1 MVKQRHAHANHGSL
15 EVAFPQS
22 GSRRRAS
29 REHCHR
35 PVRRPHDSPNAS
47 RRLHQ
52 NAHDEPRVL
61 VLGLNA
67 HRAVCVRHS
76 LQARRSHQLPALARA
91 GVRSGY
97 ASAAAARP
105 MRSRVHRSS
114 SSTTGKCRKRPPPA
128 PNYCR
133 AQPQLPAM
141 DALPCPWLDA
151 VQRPHL
157 SSRACS
163 RLSAVLKIGRRQPGV
178 IVVFRVAGPVV
189 DVCETRPVPL
199 E

>member
-1 MVKQRHAHANHGSL
+1 MVEQRHAHANHGSL

-35 PVRRPHDSPNAS
+35 PVRRPHDCPNAS

-128 PNYCR
+128 LNYCR
-133 AQPQLPAM
+133 ATLASG
-141 DALPCPWLDA
+141 DGCTALPLAGRGSASSPQFTRLFPA
-151 VQRPHL
+151 VRRAEDRLQTTGCHSGFSR
-157 SSRACS
+157 SRARCR
-163 RLSAVLKIGRRQPGV
+163 RLRNPPSPS
-178 IVVFRVAGPVV
+178 
-189 DVCETRPVPL
+189 
-199 E
+199 